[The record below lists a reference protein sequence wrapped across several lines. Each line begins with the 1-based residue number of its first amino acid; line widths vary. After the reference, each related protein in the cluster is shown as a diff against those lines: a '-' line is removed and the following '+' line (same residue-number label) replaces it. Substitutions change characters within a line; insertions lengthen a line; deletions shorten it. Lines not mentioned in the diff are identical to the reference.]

1 MKIVFSLIV
10 LFVCSNECRQN
21 YSQNSIQAQDEIM
34 ITYEAS
40 TRGYYEKTWI
50 TKDSVSFSNDRRLAT
65 VTTSKCESSDWESLM
80 ALIKDINVKELP
92 GLEAPSK
99 MYQVDGA
106 AMATLKI
113 EMSNEVYKTTIFDH
127 GHPPKAISKLVNRV
141 LSIKEEMAK
150 H

>member
-10 LFVCSNECRQN
+10 LFICSNECHQN
-21 YSQNSIQAQDEIM
+21 YSKNSKRAQVDLM

-40 TRGYYEKTWI
+40 TRGFYEKTWI
-50 TKDSVSFSNDRRLAT
+50 SKDSVSFSNDRSLET
-65 VTTSKCESSDWESLM
+65 VTVVKCKSSDWESLTE
-80 ALIKDINVKELP
+80 LIKEINVEELP
-92 GLEAPSK
+92 RLEAPSK
-99 MYQVDGA
+99 MHQFDGA

-113 EMSNEVYKTTIFDH
+113 EMNNEVYETGIFDH
-127 GHPPKAISKLVNRV
+127 GRPPKAISQLVNKV

>member
-10 LFVCSNECRQN
+10 LFFCSNECHQKH
-21 YSQNSIQAQDEIM
+21 SQNSTQLQDDLV

-50 TKDSVSFSNDRRLAT
+50 TKDSVSFSYDRSLAT
-65 VTTSKCESSDWESLM
+65 ITTLKCESSDWESLM
-80 ALIKDINVKELP
+80 ALIKDINVNELP
-92 GLEAPSK
+92 ELESPSK
-99 MYQVDGA
+99 MHQFDGA

-113 EMSNEVYKTTIFDH
+113 EMNNEVYETNIFDH
-127 GHPPKAISKLVNRV
+127 GHPPKTISQLVNKV